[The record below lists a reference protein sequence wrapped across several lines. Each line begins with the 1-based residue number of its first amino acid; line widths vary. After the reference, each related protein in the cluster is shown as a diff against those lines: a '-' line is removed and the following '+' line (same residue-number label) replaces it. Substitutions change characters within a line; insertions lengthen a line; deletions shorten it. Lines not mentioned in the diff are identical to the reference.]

1 MVPLKSS
8 ENAEQI
14 VSFDSSFLRRSDDE
28 SDTKVSRGPEDIPKI
43 KIGPHSPGMSNKLPH
58 TTHLCS
64 TRIRPEAN
72 DRH

>member
-8 ENAEQI
+8 ENAEQN
-14 VSFDSSFLRRSDDE
+14 VSFDSFFLRHSDDE
-28 SDTKVSRGPEDIPKI
+28 SDTKVSREPEDMPKT
-43 KIGPHSPGMSNKLPH
+43 KIGPHSPDMSNKLPH